1 MRLHNGDSLRLLQVL
16 PFVFLHPERGLL
28 YNRNYL
34 GLYIFVHFRRKQ
46 SHNHQILRYLI
57 TQSKKKK
64 KYKKFIFF

>member
-16 PFVFLHPERGLL
+16 PLVFFHLERGLL

-34 GLYIFVHFRRKQ
+34 GLYIFVHFHRKQ
-46 SHNHQILRYLI
+46 FHNHQILRHLI
-57 TQSKKKK
+57 MRSQKKK